1 MLVGSREGSPR
12 TAESSSL
19 PRLVISPTV
28 CSGMINEQVLM
39 CGSDSPVAPGQADI
53 YGGAQTAGRPSKKRA
68 ALQRTGEGFLGI
80 ETHPPVAAGEIFS
93 GSRSCASSGFLK
105 VQLPMLYTLYTDHSV
120 TDFRG
125 RGYTRCQ

>member
-53 YGGAQTAGRPSKKRA
+53 YGGAQTAGRLSEKRA

-80 ETHPPVAAGEIFS
+80 ETHPPVAAGGSLLRRRKLYEQWFS
-93 GSRSCASSGFLK
+93 KSLTSYVVHNL
-105 VQLPMLYTLYTDHSV
+105 H
-120 TDFRG
+120 
-125 RGYTRCQ
+125 